1 MTAFEKEAFILSSN
15 ALLLGAIL
23 DKPADIS
30 LTRAY
35 ERIQALLGDD
45 VRAKNE
51 DADAPAGNE
60 TSSFVDLIETKA
72 SSQELVDK
80 ILGWVSAAREMARR
94 ANQQMADFLKIVNKI
109 RLSAFILSHLEHFDL
124 HALLT
129 RIRNFLGLRACIRV
143 PLFEYGAE
151 LCEYRH
157 RFR

>member
-1 MTAFEKEAFILSSN
+1 LTAFEKEAFILSAD
-15 ALLLGAIL
+15 ALHLGTIL
-23 DKPADIS
+23 EKPADIS

-51 DADAPAGNE
+51 DAGASTGNG
-60 TSSFVDLIETKA
+60 TSSFVDLIEIKV
-72 SSQELVDK
+72 SSQKLVDK
-80 ILGWVSAAREMARR
+80 IHGWIAAATEMARR
-94 ANQQMADFLKIVNKI
+94 AKQRMADFLKIINKI

-129 RIRNFLGLRACIRV
+129 KIRDFLGLRACIRV